1 MGNLIKAEMRKIVT
15 TKSWWALLIPAFFAS
30 LLFALGWGAF
40 TNSLANVLDSE
51 DTLTVTRT
59 LGIETGELPMGLLA
73 IGHGINVGL
82 LFAVILG
89 VLAVAGEYSKKT
101 ITTTFLTAPN
111 RPMALGAK
119 MITYSIWGALYGL
132 AVSAA
137 ASLGIA
143 FVVDGAR
150 MPSSGQWLAVIG
162 TSLLAGVL
170 ATLFGVGVGALWKS
184 VAGSVVTLSIYMLLI
199 ENVWVFISYGLWQ
212 ENVAWMGGV
221 LPNGTLNGIV
231 GAIGAEAFGAAGVRI
246 PGLQDEAV
254 WGLQFS
260 AGAPGAFSWWASAL
274 IFFGWT
280 MVVFVGGWLVNQKRD
295 IT

>member
-1 MGNLIKAEMRKIVT
+1 MGNLIKAEMRKIIT

-40 TNSLANVLDSE
+40 TNEVGEVLSSTE
-51 DTLTVTRT
+51 TQTITEA

-89 VLAVAGEYSKKT
+89 VLAVAGEYGKKT

-111 RPMALGAK
+111 RAMALGAK
-119 MITYSIWGALYGL
+119 MLTYSGWGALYGL
-132 AVSAA
+132 VVSAA

-143 FVVDGAR
+143 FVVDGDR

-162 TSLLAGVL
+162 TSLLAGML
-170 ATLFGVGVGALWKS
+170 ATLFGIGVGALWKS
-184 VAGSVVTLSIYMLLI
+184 VAGSVVTVTIYMLLI
-199 ENVWVFISYGLWQ
+199 ENVWVFVSFGLWQ

-231 GAIGAEAFGAAGVRI
+231 GAIGAEAFGAAGVKI
-246 PGLQDEAV
+246 PGLEYETA
-254 WGLQFS
+254 WLLQYT

-280 MVVFVGGWLVNQKRD
+280 MLFFGSGWAVNQKRD